1 MMLTG
6 PRSITSSIA
15 TQYVFLSLHAAVLI
29 NHWTVAFTSCKIA
42 FNGHHLLDKWIYLR
56 LMYCLSTSIKNL
68 PFVILSL
75 SCVSCVSSW
84 KGIIVLL
91 VAFAGK
97 LLIWFEMITMAM
109 ASTVYFVAHNNRLIW
124 AISFMDIFEAFL
136 KSEKCLFICS
146 TWIEMIF
153 SQFFWPCPNS

>member
-1 MMLTG
+1 MLTG

-56 LMYCLSTSIKNL
+56 WIHCLSTFIKKKL
-68 PFVILSL
+68 PFSILSL

-97 LLIWFEMITMAM
+97 LLIWFDMITMAM
-109 ASTVYFVAHNNRLIW
+109 ASTVYFVAHDNRLIW
-124 AISFMDIFEAFL
+124 AISVMDIFEVFL
-136 KSEKCLFICS
+136 KSEKCLSICS
-146 TWIEMIF
+146 T
-153 SQFFWPCPNS
+153 